1 MLTKNHQTIKNAT
14 SQQVLREHMDVFK
27 KYKDRNDRIGNIYR
41 FQFMGTGRLLEVS
54 AMNFSLSRLEYP
66 DGFHE
71 PMEIHD
77 TLVITLL
84 HELRDMPD
92 SLLVSFRA

>member
-1 MLTKNHQTIKNAT
+1 
-14 SQQVLREHMDVFK
+14 
-27 KYKDRNDRIGNIYR
+27 
-41 FQFMGTGRLLEVS
+41 
-54 AMNFSLSRLEYP
+54 MNFSLSRLEYP

-71 PMEIHD
+71 PMETHD
-77 TLVITLL
+77 ALLKAVITLL